1 MGLQQGGR
9 LSIMRCRCCD
19 KKLSDFEATR
29 KSIHTGEYL
38 DMCNKCYNT
47 ISNQVLSYERYDLYD
62 DEDEQDTGEQ
72 VDLDYVGDTFQRN
85 MVDSND

>member
-1 MGLQQGGR
+1 
-9 LSIMRCRCCD
+9 MRCRCCD

-62 DEDEQDTGEQ
+62 DEDEQDTPEQ
-72 VDLDYVGDTFQRN
+72 FDMDYVANNYHTRG
-85 MVDSND
+85 VDNDL

>member
-1 MGLQQGGR
+1 
-9 LSIMRCRCCD
+9 MRCRCCD

-62 DEDEQDTGEQ
+62 DEDEQDTPEQ
-72 VDLDYVGDTFQRN
+72 LDMDYVANNYSSRG
-85 MVDSND
+85 VDNDL

>member
-1 MGLQQGGR
+1 
-9 LSIMRCRCCD
+9 MRCRCCD

-29 KSIHTGEYL
+29 KSIHTSEYL

-62 DEDEQDTGEQ
+62 DEDEDTPEQ
-72 VDLDYVGDTFQRN
+72 LDMDYVTSNYSTRG
-85 MVDSND
+85 VDNDL

>member
-1 MGLQQGGR
+1 
-9 LSIMRCRCCD
+9 MRCRCCD

-29 KSIHTGEYL
+29 KSIHTNEYL

-62 DEDEQDTGEQ
+62 DEDEQDTPEQ
-72 VDLDYVGDTFQRN
+72 LDMDYVANNYHTRG
-85 MVDSND
+85 VDNDL

>member
-1 MGLQQGGR
+1 
-9 LSIMRCRCCD
+9 MRCRCCD

-29 KSIHTGEYL
+29 KSIHTSEYL

-62 DEDEQDTGEQ
+62 DEDEQDTPEQ
-72 VDLDYVGDTFQRN
+72 FDMDYVANNYHNRG
-85 MVDSND
+85 VDNDL

>member
-1 MGLQQGGR
+1 
-9 LSIMRCRCCD
+9 MRCRCCD

-62 DEDEQDTGEQ
+62 DEDEDTPEQ
-72 VDLDYVGDTFQRN
+72 LDMDYVANNYHNRG
-85 MVDSND
+85 VDNDL

>member
-1 MGLQQGGR
+1 
-9 LSIMRCRCCD
+9 MRCRCCD

-29 KSIHTGEYL
+29 KSIHTSEYL

-62 DEDEQDTGEQ
+62 DEDEDTPEQ
-72 VDLDYVGDTFQRN
+72 LDMDYVANNYHNRG
-85 MVDSND
+85 VDNDL

>member
-1 MGLQQGGR
+1 
-9 LSIMRCRCCD
+9 MRCRCCD

-29 KSIHTGEYL
+29 KSINTNEYL

-62 DEDEQDTGEQ
+62 DEDEDTPEQ
-72 VDLDYVGDTFQRN
+72 LDMDYVANNYHNRG
-85 MVDSND
+85 VDNDL

>member
-1 MGLQQGGR
+1 
-9 LSIMRCRCCD
+9 MRCRCCD

-29 KSIHTGEYL
+29 KSIHTSEYL

-62 DEDEQDTGEQ
+62 DEDEQDTPEQ
-72 VDLDYVGDTFQRN
+72 LDMDYVANNYRSRG
-85 MVDSND
+85 VDNDL

>member
-1 MGLQQGGR
+1 
-9 LSIMRCRCCD
+9 MRCRCCD

-29 KSIHTGEYL
+29 KSIHTNEYL

-62 DEDEQDTGEQ
+62 DEDEQDTPEQ
-72 VDLDYVGDTFQRN
+72 LDMDYVANTYHHRG
-85 MVDSND
+85 VDNDL

>member
-1 MGLQQGGR
+1 
-9 LSIMRCRCCD
+9 MRCRCCD

-29 KSIHTGEYL
+29 KSIHTSEYL

-62 DEDEQDTGEQ
+62 DEDEQDTPEQ
-72 VDLDYVGDTFQRN
+72 LDMDYVTSNYSTRG
-85 MVDSND
+85 VDNDL

>member
-1 MGLQQGGR
+1 
-9 LSIMRCRCCD
+9 MRCRCCD

-29 KSIHTGEYL
+29 KSINTNEYL

-62 DEDEQDTGEQ
+62 DEDEQDTPEQ
-72 VDLDYVGDTFQRN
+72 LDMDYVANNYHNRG
-85 MVDSND
+85 VDNDL

>member
-1 MGLQQGGR
+1 
-9 LSIMRCRCCD
+9 MRCRCCD

-29 KSIHTGEYL
+29 KSINTNEYL

-62 DEDEQDTGEQ
+62 DEDEQDTPEQ
-72 VDLDYVGDTFQRN
+72 LDMDYVANNYHTRG
-85 MVDSND
+85 VDNDL